1 MRSLKSSIDL
11 FKELAIKKLE
21 DKKRLKCYKEDF
33 TLWAKERL
41 GITVWSKQ
49 AEIAHALIHHGKVA
63 VKSCHGS
70 GKAQPL
76 DTIIPTPDG
85 YTTMGAIT
93 PGDYVLDEQGKPTL
107 VTAIS
112 PVWNELDTYAV
123 TFDDGTTV
131 KVNGAHEWSV
141 QDLSTRKRG
150 VKDWREEWDSA
161 VTYET
166 QELLELGLKTSANQ
180 WRFRV
185 PTTKPLQLPY
195 KELPIDPYVFGVW
208 LGDGTSVYPNVTSYD
223 DEIINRIAETENIK
237 KLKGAGLYA
246 LTGKHDKGLFK
257 HRLKALGV
265 LGDKRIPVE
274 YLRASEEQRL
284 ELLRGI
290 MDADGT
296 VDENGST
303 SIDWTKKDLAEDL
316 VELIT
321 SLGWKVSFR
330 ESDTKIYGRTVSKRY
345 RMNFRANKKPFHLQ
359 RKANLWKAPKAQ
371 ASRYTQRTIVAID
384 KIDSVPTK
392 CITVDSANSLYL
404 TGREMVPTH
413 NSFLA
418 SLIIAWWVDT
428 RGHENGICVSTA
440 PSADQVGKVVWRY
453 VRQHHA
459 AAKDEAG
466 NNLLPGYVTQ
476 DNDWKSDSG
485 ELRAFGRKPSDHSE
499 GTFQGIHAAGGVLA
513 VIDEANSVA
522 DSLWTDV
529 HAITTGENDR
539 ILAIANPDIASGEF
553 FDIFHKDNPDWH
565 KITISAY
572 DTPNFT
578 GEDVPSEMRP
588 GLIQPKWVEERKRAW
603 GEDDPRWKSKILAE
617 FSLDSSNMLFGMD
630 TINKGIATE
639 IVPRHDDEIYLGV
652 DIARFGEDSSAV
664 FSNHGGVVRFV
675 DSWRKTDTVESAQK
689 IHEIA
694 VRLGAS
700 QVRIDGVGIGAGV
713 VDQLTRLSEGSY
725 YVISFIGN
733 GKSPNI
739 LKWYNARAYWFDKV
753 REDMRLGLIDIAH
766 DDQALVDDLTA
777 YGYSFPQGK
786 AMLIEAKDDLKKR
799 IGRSP
804 DLADAFIY
812 ATAPLATN
820 VESPLAKVR
829 PGEVLEFDLTDMLYE
844 YEKNISP
851 F

>member
-49 AEIAHALIHHGKVA
+49 AEIARALIDHGKVA

-85 YTTMGAIT
+85 YTTMGDIQ
-93 PGDYVLDEQGKPTL
+93 PGDYVLGEHGEPIE

-112 PVWNELDTYAV
+112 PVWSDLDTYVV

-141 QDLSTRKRG
+141 QDLTTRKRG
-150 VKDWREEWDSA
+150 VKDWRDEWDSA

-195 KELPIDPYVFGVW
+195 KELPIDPYVFGAS
-208 LGDGTSVYPNVTSYD
+208 LEEGSN
-223 DEIINRIAETENIK
+223 
-237 KLKGAGLYA
+237 
-246 LTGKHDKGLFK
+246 
-257 HRLKALGV
+257 
-265 LGDKRIPVE
+265 IPVE

-290 MDADGT
+290 NVF
-296 VDENGST
+296 VDT
-303 SIDWTKKDLAEDL
+303 DDYT
-316 VELIT
+316 ELLC
-321 SLGWKVSFR
+321 SLGQR
-330 ESDTKIYGRTVSKRY
+330 SDGS
-345 RMNFRANKKPFHLQ
+345 
-359 RKANLWKAPKAQ
+359 
-371 ASRYTQRTIVAID
+371 SGTQRTIVAID

-522 DSLWTDV
+522 DSLWTDI

-553 FDIFHKDNPDWH
+553 FEIFHKDNPDWH
-565 KITISAY
+565 KITISAF

-588 GLIQPKWVEERKRAW
+588 GLIQPKWVDERKRAW

-675 DSWRKTDTVESAQK
+675 DAWRKTDTVESAQK

-829 PGEVLEFDLTDMLYE
+829 PGEILEIDLMDMLYE